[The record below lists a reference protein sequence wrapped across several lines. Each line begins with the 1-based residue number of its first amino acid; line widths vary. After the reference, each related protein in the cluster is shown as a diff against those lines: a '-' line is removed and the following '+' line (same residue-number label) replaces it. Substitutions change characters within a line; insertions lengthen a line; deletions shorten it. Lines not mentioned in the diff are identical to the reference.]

1 MPFEY
6 STQVQ
11 FKYTYDLMY
20 YRYTY
25 KNKHQTICEAPS
37 EAFIDE
43 SRLTMK
49 INDSISPTYFLNKI
63 NK

>member
-1 MPFEY
+1 
-6 STQVQ
+6 
-11 FKYTYDLMY
+11 MY

-49 INDSISPTYFLNKI
+49 INDSISPTYFPNKI
-63 NK
+63 SK

>member
-1 MPFEY
+1 MRI
-6 STQVQ
+6 
-11 FKYTYDLMY
+11 KIK
-20 YRYTY
+20 R
-25 KNKHQTICEAPS
+25 QTIFEAPS

-49 INDSISPTYFLNKI
+49 INESISATYFLNKI